1 MKTIYPSHY
10 GEYNATDVLL
20 GRQKW
25 SEVPAN
31 GEVVSDLEDVESE
44 EDAAAALGST
54 RTKGGHYK
62 FK

>member
-1 MKTIYPSHY
+1 MTAIYPSHY

-20 GRQKW
+20 GRLKW

-31 GEVVSDLEDVESE
+31 GEVVSDLEDVEFE
-44 EDAAAALGST
+44 EDAAAAE
-54 RTKGGHYK
+54 